1 MENSLQ
7 EYLDTAK
14 NLLKLKKYYES
25 LDIYEEIL
33 KEAYKE
39 KYENNFFDIFDEALN
54 QIRII
59 AAKLNYQGAEE
70 LSTLYDEFLMKNS
83 SINSF
88 PDKKE
93 REKRVKNQ
101 YISAANDFIIHINNI
116 KEKINQP
123 KNASTPLIIG
133 FAVGAVAAAAAT
145 AFFFVRNR
153 K

>member
-101 YISAANDFIIHINNI
+101 YISAANDFIIHIDNI

-123 KNASTPLIIG
+123 KNASTPLIVG
-133 FAVGAVAAAAAT
+133 FAVGAVAAAVAT